1 MGVLRHLRKT
11 LQPANPTIEVL
22 RRKVEENSL
31 FKDRMA
37 WSKKRHKEKM
47 SEILLDFAEPWLED
61 APDFEAKRD
70 TISFAIICWNC
81 AVAQERGAEGNLDMI
96 LKKVGH
102 GKDFVKG
109 FKSFAEPMLQRKRML
124 FADNKR
130 FIMDWQYVEEDDCN
144 RLYVVSTL
152 SR

>member
-22 RRKVEENSL
+22 RRRVEENPL
-31 FKDRMA
+31 LKDRMA
-37 WSKKRHKEKM
+37 WNKKRHKEKM
-47 SEILLDFAEPWLED
+47 SEILLDFAGPWLED
-61 APDFEAKRD
+61 APDFEAKKS

-81 AVAQERGAEGNLDMI
+81 AVAQERGAEGALDMV
-96 LKKVGH
+96 LEKLRR
-102 GKDFVKG
+102 GKDFVKE

-124 FADNKR
+124 FSDNKR
-130 FIMDWQYVEEDDCN
+130 FIMDWRYVEENDGGH
-144 RLYVVSTL
+144 LYVASTL

>member
-1 MGVLRHLRKT
+1 MT
-11 LQPANPTIEVL
+11 
-22 RRKVEENSL
+22 
-31 FKDRMA
+31 

-81 AVAQERGAEGNLDMI
+81 AVAQERGAEGALDMV
-96 LKKVGH
+96 LEKLER
-102 GKDFVKG
+102 GKDFVKE
-109 FKSFAEPMLQRKRML
+109 FKSFAKPMLQRKRML

-130 FIMDWQYVEEDDCN
+130 FIMDWQYVEEDDCDH
-144 RLYVVSTL
+144 LYVVSTL
-152 SR
+152 SQ

>member
-1 MGVLRHLRKT
+1 M
-11 LQPANPTIEVL
+11 I
-22 RRKVEENSL
+22 
-31 FKDRMA
+31 
-37 WSKKRHKEKM
+37 WSKKKYKEKM
-47 SEILLDFAEPWLED
+47 SKILLDFAEPWLED
-61 APDFEAKRD
+61 APDFEAKKD

-81 AVAQERGAEGNLDMI
+81 AVSQERGAEDSLDMV
-96 LKKVGH
+96 LEKLGR
-102 GKDFVKG
+102 GKDFVKE
-109 FKSFAEPMLQRKRML
+109 FESFAEPMLQRKRML

>member
-1 MGVLRHLRKT
+1 
-11 LQPANPTIEVL
+11 
-22 RRKVEENSL
+22 VE
-31 FKDRMA
+31 D
-37 WSKKRHKEKM
+37 
-47 SEILLDFAEPWLED
+47 
-61 APDFEAKRD
+61 
-70 TISFAIICWNC
+70 
-81 AVAQERGAEGNLDMI
+81 GLDMV
-96 LKKVGH
+96 LEKLGR
-102 GKDFVKG
+102 GKDFVKE